1 MANLRL
7 TEKITLLVL
16 GIALFV
22 GVAIAS
28 VGDWTLRRVGTD
40 LKQARLNHINTA
52 QISDADSVTPVVRAD
67 GRVVG
72 ILVVRGGASN
82 EPTIINASHTAPAPK
97 DVVFISASSMSAAD
111 DAVVP
116 IEQMRSTLISTT
128 AIVMLLA
135 GVIGLVVARSVT
147 APFARLTADMKR
159 LAKGDTNLKFTDASR
174 QDEVGEM
181 SRALEKVRDS
191 IVEAGRSKQSYSQ
204 SPGLGLGLGQMFSG
218 LRLDSAALNS
228 AVDSLSAT
236 AFDVGRGI
244 IRILEIVTNEIASV
258 GREVGKMDLGGA
270 IRGFFSGGPA
280 RA

>member
-72 ILVVRGGASN
+72 ILVVRGGASS

-97 DVVFISASSMSAAD
+97 DVVFISASSMTAAD

-204 SPGLGLGLGQMFSG
+204 SPGLGLGEMFSG
-218 LRLDSAALNS
+218 LRLDTATLNS
-228 AVDSLSAT
+228 ALDSLSAT

-258 GREVGKMDLGGA
+258 GREIGKMDLGRSIQGV
-270 IRGFFSGGPA
+270 IMGRPA
-280 RA
+280 RT